1 MTPTPRDPHRHDPQP
16 HPGDA
21 ALGPTPDGHRYFRRS
36 IPLAH
41 SFAPHDAA
49 QNASLDRAFER
60 ARAMLQSWGPQ
71 LGAGMRIEFDAA
83 DATATAADADAE
95 DGFTPLPAPS
105 VGLQGRLTS
114 RVAGVVPLRAP
125 FRVIAADFDSTDH
138 AGYAYETLPGHPEHG
153 REAFY
158 VTRTEALV
166 EFTVMAFSQPAVWY
180 ARLGGPVTRIIQN
193 RYTNKYLLAM
203 AVSPR

>member
-1 MTPTPRDPHRHDPQP
+1 MTSHP

-21 ALGPTPDGHRYFRRS
+21 ALGPTPDGYRYFRRS

-41 SFAPHDAA
+41 ALDHRDAE
-49 QNASLDRAFER
+49 SDRAFER
-60 ARAMLQSWGPQ
+60 ARAMLRAWGPQ
-71 LGAGMRIEFDAA
+71 LGAGMRIAVE
-83 DATATAADADAE
+83 TPADAE
-95 DGFTPLPAPS
+95 DGFAPLPPPS
-105 VGLQGRLTS
+105 VGLQGQLIS

-125 FRVIAADFDSTDH
+125 FRVITAEFDSPDY
-138 AGYAYETLPGHPEHG
+138 AGYAYETLPGHPERG

-158 VTRTEALV
+158 VTRGEGLV

-180 ARLGGPVTRIIQN
+180 SRLGGPVTRIIQN

-203 AVSPR
+203 AIRPR